1 MQYLVQKGGH
11 SGSSTKE
18 QCVVQLHSS
27 SSSSS
32 SAMLSVTPPVHS
44 LSMLSVIGGRQKP
57 PNPGPRDLLSNA
69 RADLCHGPGW
79 GGGGGLK
86 KSSPQDDALHFPNR
100 HHPGVGGA
108 LCYFCL
114 RQKPSSQGNATLE
127 VGDHCHC
134 GNWEAFGHSTVS
146 HCNGQISTL

>member
-1 MQYLVQKGGH
+1 MVQEGGH
-11 SGSSTKE
+11 PGSPTKE
-18 QCVVQLHSS
+18 QGVVQLQAS

-32 SAMLSVTPPVHS
+32 SAMLSVSPPP
-44 LSMLSVIGGRQKP
+44 MLYVTGGRQKP

-69 RADLCHGPGW
+69 RADPCHGPRW

-100 HHPGVGGA
+100 HHPRVGGA
-108 LCYFCL
+108 LCLVCL
-114 RQKPSSQGNATLE
+114 RPRPSSQCNETLE
-127 VGDHCHC
+127 VGDHCHG
-134 GNWEAFGHSTVS
+134 GNVEAFGHTTVS